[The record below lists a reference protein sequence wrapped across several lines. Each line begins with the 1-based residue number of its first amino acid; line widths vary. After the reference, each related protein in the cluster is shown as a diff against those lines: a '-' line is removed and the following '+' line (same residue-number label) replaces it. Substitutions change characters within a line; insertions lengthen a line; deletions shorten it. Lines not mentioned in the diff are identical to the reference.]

1 MQLLVGYEVYID
13 KRTARAGKI
22 TSIIKKTL

>member
-1 MQLLVGYEVYID
+1 MQLLGDYEVYID

>member
-1 MQLLVGYEVYID
+1 MQLLVDYEVYID